1 MLLNFPPIDL
11 SSAACTVVMTP
22 DANYLIPASRVGQMS
37 IRFDLTQCP
46 PTWDIYGRSL
56 QAESIHK
63 PAYREAI
70 RGKNYDTLFSSY
82 MCRPSFYGLW
92 LPDINND

>member
-37 IRFDLTQCP
+37 IRFHLTHWP
-46 PTWDIYGRSL
+46 LRRDIYGRSTDNNRDVQTAQL
-56 QAESIHK
+56 LCQVSYRVLEYSI
-63 PAYREAI
+63 
-70 RGKNYDTLFSSY
+70 GNGSS
-82 MCRPSFYGLW
+82 LA
-92 LPDINND
+92 D